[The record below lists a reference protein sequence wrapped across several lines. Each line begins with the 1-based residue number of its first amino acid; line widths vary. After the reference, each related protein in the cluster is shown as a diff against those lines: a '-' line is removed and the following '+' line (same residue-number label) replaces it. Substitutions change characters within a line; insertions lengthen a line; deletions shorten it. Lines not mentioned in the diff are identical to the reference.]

1 MRAFVLVIM
10 AFLVAAAASGCR
22 GREPADIA
30 AAAALP
36 VMQNPVG
43 PVPGPGGFV
52 TQMRNPYGNDAT
64 ALQQGR
70 ELFVVMN
77 CSGCHGGHAGGGMG
91 PSLRDEDWIYGSRAE
106 NIYSSISQGRANGM
120 PAWGQRVTDRQ
131 IWQMVAYIKSL
142 GTPDEPARPRE

>member
-36 VMQNPVG
+36 VLQNPVG

-77 CSGCHGGHAGGGMG
+77 CSDCHGDHAGDDIG
-91 PSLRDEDWIYGSRAE
+91 PSLRDVD
-106 NIYSSISQGRANGM
+106 
-120 PAWGQRVTDRQ
+120 
-131 IWQMVAYIKSL
+131 
-142 GTPDEPARPRE
+142 